1 MPASLFS
8 GTLSQCDLEKLSKV
22 KCPVSA
28 NENERIFALRQ
39 SELLDSDADDPMFD
53 RFASLAKRL
62 FNVPIALV
70 TLVDIDRQWF
80 KANIGLEGVTETH
93 RDVAFCSCKYIKHSE
108 SCHFIIILLSLNL
121 EDFFEHTR
129 STDSYFLVTSDSL
142 SPYFRDPILFISMQ
156 LKLTIDYSDV
166 CLFLIYCLFP
176 L

>member
-22 KCPVSA
+22 KCPVSV

-93 RDVAFCSCKYIKHSE
+93 RDVAFCSCKLIRHSE
-108 SCHFIIILLSLNL
+108 SCLSIIIMHSLHLEDFLSTYAINIFRLYSNIRYLIIILK
-121 EDFFEHTR
+121 R
-129 STDSYFLVTSDSL
+129 SNTVS
-142 SPYFRDPILFISMQ
+142 
-156 LKLTIDYSDV
+156 
-166 CLFLIYCLFP
+166 IYTVEVND
-176 L
+176 

>member
-1 MPASLFS
+1 VVNPMPGSLFS

-93 RDVAFCSCKYIKHSE
+93 RDVAFCSCK
-108 SCHFIIILLSLNL
+108 
-121 EDFFEHTR
+121 
-129 STDSYFLVTSDSL
+129 FL
-142 SPYFRDPILFISMQ
+142 
-156 LKLTIDYSDV
+156 
-166 CLFLIYCLFP
+166 
-176 L
+176 